1 LVTLRRHLHT
11 LSLFALLAGLTASI
25 DHARAE
31 TPPTNDGDGIFS
43 IQVENDVFASNAD
56 RHYTNGL
63 RLSYLTKAKPC
74 DPELDTPCISG
85 FLKDLTSFIPAFRD
99 GEEHRIAYSLGQ
111 NMYTPSDISV
121 EELMPNDRPYAGW
134 LYFGLGFVSKNSFGD
149 TPDKDYTR
157 LDRLELNVGMVGPY
171 SLAEATQKGWHD
183 LFNFREPRGWDNQ
196 LKNEPGVVL
205 LYERQWLFKRKPMIF
220 NAFDA
225 ELAPSLGAAVG
236 NVFTYAAAGARVR
249 FGVDLP
255 ADYGP
260 PRIRPSLPG
269 SDAFIPGERVSG
281 YVFGAVEGRA
291 VARNIFL
298 DGNSYRPSHSVP
310 KKNFVGD
317 LQLGAALVVPRTG
330 VLPPFRLSYTYI
342 WRSEEFKGQEFRDKF
357 GSISLSF
364 SL

>member
-1 LVTLRRHLHT
+1 MVSLRRHFHR
-11 LSLFALLAGLTASI
+11 LFLFVLLAGLTASI
-25 DHARAE
+25 DHARAQ
-31 TPPTNDGDGIFS
+31 TPTDDGDGIFS
-43 IQVENDVFASNAD
+43 IQVENDVFASGAD

-74 DPELDTPCISG
+74 DPDKDKPCISG

-134 LYFGLGFVSKNSFGD
+134 LYFGLGFVSKNTFEN
-149 TPDKDYTR
+149 TPEKDYTR

-171 SLAEATQKGWHD
+171 SLSEATQKGWHD

-205 LYERQWLFKRKPMIF
+205 LYERQWLFKRKSMIF

-236 NVFTYAAAGARVR
+236 NIFTYAAAGARVR

-310 KKNFVGD
+310 KKHFVGD

-330 VLPPFRLSYTYI
+330 LLPPFRLSYIYI